1 VRPNCFVEL
10 GYALRGD
17 APVLIT
23 AREGTPSRFD
33 TYALEACFWNGGTDD
48 RIRQDE
54 FEAYWKRNLRKPPLV
69 VPRGMQ

>member
-1 VRPNCFVEL
+1 
-10 GYALRGD
+10 
-17 APVLIT
+17 
-23 AREGTPSRFD
+23 
-33 TYALEACFWNGGTDD
+33 LEACFWYGGTDD